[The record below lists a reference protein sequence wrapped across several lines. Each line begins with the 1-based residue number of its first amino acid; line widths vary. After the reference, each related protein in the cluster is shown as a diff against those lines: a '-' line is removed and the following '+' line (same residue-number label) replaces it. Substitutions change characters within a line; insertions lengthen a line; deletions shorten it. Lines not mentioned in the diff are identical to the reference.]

1 MFKGL
6 RYHRRHF
13 VNSNK
18 MVLLID
24 IGNSTVVVAVSDQ
37 NGNISRTWRFKT
49 LKEQTMAYFRHEL
62 YTGSK
67 KYQIQFC
74 DVKDVVMSSVVP
86 EVNDDVAQAIS
97 DLTGVQ
103 AKRFTFKEAS
113 RYITIDVES
122 PSQLG
127 NDRLAAAVGVVT
139 HYDAPAI
146 IIDMGTATTVGV
158 IDRDC
163 RFIGGMIIPG
173 VKTSLNALSA
183 RASQL
188 PSINIEK
195 PRHIIGRNTLE
206 SMQSG
211 SLYGTAA
218 MIDGIIDR
226 ILMQKGEILTNDKG
240 QMPLV
245 IATGGMAKTIIPH
258 CRHDIIIDEL
268 LIFKGLQTQTDMLP
282 NELAPANVPIY
293 KMN

>member
-1 MFKGL
+1 
-6 RYHRRHF
+6 
-13 VNSNK
+13 

-67 KYQIQFC
+67 KYQINFC

-127 NDRLAAAVGVVT
+127 NDRLAAAVGAVT
-139 HYDAPAI
+139 HYGAPAI

-211 SLYGTAA
+211 TVYGTAA

-226 ILMQKGEILTNDKG
+226 IMEESDLNLRDGDK
-240 QMPLV
+240 MPHI
-245 IATGGMAKTIIPH
+245 IATGGMAKVITPH
-258 CRHDIIIDEL
+258 CKHEIVVDQL
-268 LIFKGLQTQTDMLP
+268 LIFKGLV
-282 NELAPANVPIY
+282 NKLAGWHMGVVTA
-293 KMN
+293 